1 VKNTIIFI
9 FFFCAFLGF
18 SQSETEYTAKYR
30 VTAVSKLN
38 NDVISVSNTV
48 EVNPDLYLYIP
59 NAFTPNEDGLNDSF
73 GALGYGVKDYH
84 LIIYNRWGQLVFES
98 NNINNQWD
106 GTFQGVKSPPG
117 SYIYNI
123 QATGYYQGDFHKEGT
138 ISIVKV

>member
-1 VKNTIIFI
+1 MKNTITFI

-38 NDVISVSNTV
+38 NDIISVSNTI
-48 EVNPDLYLYIP
+48 EVNPNLYLYIP

-84 LIIYNRWGQLVFES
+84 LIIYNRWGQLVFET
-98 NNINNQWD
+98 QQDGVGWD
-106 GTFQGVKSPPG
+106 GKVNGQTQGTYVFVWTVSAVDYLDQPYFSKG
-117 SYIYNI
+117 LVTLIR
-123 QATGYYQGDFHKEGT
+123 
-138 ISIVKV
+138 